1 MSEITWDQANIV
13 WSNNPYSWDEIRLAG
28 KVFSTPGPYLDKIE
42 KLTDEEKTQFIEL
55 IVKVKGNQEYS
66 SPHIYT
72 EKKPVKTTDIK
83 VTVDDVKLVLKEV
96 LGINLEIDNIHV

>member
-1 MSEITWDQANIV
+1 MSKISWGEADFI
-13 WSNNPYSWDEIRLAG
+13 WSNNPYTWEEVRLAG
-28 KVFSTPGPYLDKIE
+28 KVFDTSGPYLDRVE
-42 KLTDEEKTQFIEL
+42 KLSKEEKKKFIEL
-55 IVKVKGNQEYS
+55 VVKVKGNQEYS

-72 EKKPVKTTDIK
+72 EKKPVKTENVK